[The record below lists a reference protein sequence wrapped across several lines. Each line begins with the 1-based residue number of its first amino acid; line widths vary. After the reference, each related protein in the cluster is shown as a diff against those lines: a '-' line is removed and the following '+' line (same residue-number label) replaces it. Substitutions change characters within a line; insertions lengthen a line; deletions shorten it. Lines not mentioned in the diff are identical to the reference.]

1 MFASMRRYR
10 LQPEMLAEFTRRVD
24 ESFADEIA
32 AQPGFVS
39 YELIDCGGGDL
50 FTLSIFLEPG
60 QAEASRELARRWTAD
75 KLQDIEH
82 TRFDAIHG
90 ESLVSRA
97 AAGMLDPGHV
107 GAARKCVSIRYYR
120 LRSGSVGQLLQRVD
134 QVFADRM
141 RAMEGFEAAHLLD
154 CGDDEVLW
162 ISVLHDD
169 DALEEADERAARF
182 VREELADFRPQHVV
196 SIRGDVAVSR
206 AHAGLLQPAHA

>member
-10 LQPEMLAEFTRRVD
+10 MHPGSLSEFTRRVD

-39 YELIDCGGGDL
+39 YQLIDCGGGDL

-60 QAEASRELARRWTAD
+60 QAEASRELAQRWTEENLED
-75 KLQDIEH
+75 LEH
-82 TRFDAIHG
+82 TRFEAIHG

-97 AAGMLDPGHV
+97 APGMLDPGHV

-134 QVFADRM
+134 EAFADRM
-141 RAMEGFEAAHLLD
+141 RAMQGFEASHLLD

-162 ISVLHDD
+162 ISVLS
-169 DALEEADERAARF
+169 DAEAVEEADERAARF
-182 VREELADFRPQHVV
+182 VSEELTDFRPALVV
-196 SIRGDVAVSR
+196 SIRGDLAVSR
-206 AHAGLLQPAHA
+206 ANAELLEPAHA

>member
-10 LQPEMLAEFTRRVD
+10 LQPGSSAEFTRRVD

-39 YELIDCGGGDL
+39 YQLIDCGGGDL

-60 QAEASRELARRWTAD
+60 QAEASRELAQRWTED
-75 KLQDIEH
+75 NLQDIEH

-97 AAGMLDPGHV
+97 APGMLDPGHV

-120 LRSGSVGQLLQRVD
+120 LRSGSVQQLLQRVD
-134 QVFADRM
+134 HTFADRM
-141 RAMEGFEAAHLLD
+141 RAMQGFEASHLLD

-162 ISVLHDD
+162 ISVLRDG
-169 DALEEADERAARF
+169 DAVEEADDRATQF
-182 VREELADFRPQHVV
+182 VREGLTDFRPERVV
-196 SIRGDVAVSR
+196 SIRGDIAVSR
-206 AHAGLLQPAHA
+206 ANAELLEPAHA